1 MLNPPFRPS
10 GVESKGWGQER
21 LETKGADGL
30 QVTITHPHPSPPL
43 LSPWFSSELLVWWGM
58 LVSFLEGIF
67 FSKMFDDGEGW
78 EVRDDIL
85 FLNVKT
91 AIFKI
96 DFIKMFVKLVTSFKG
111 EPNTS
116 WIFFETWRSLI
127 LLQDHSFV
135 ADESWYSCDVD
146 SE

>member
-1 MLNPPFRPS
+1 MIS
-10 GVESKGWGQER
+10 
-21 LETKGADGL
+21 
-30 QVTITHPHPSPPL
+30 H
-43 LSPWFSSELLVWWGM
+43 
-58 LVSFLEGIF
+58 FLI
-67 FSKMFDDGEGW
+67 
-78 EVRDDIL
+78 
-85 FLNVKT
+85 VKT

-135 ADESWYSCDVD
+135 ADDSWIHVMLTVSSNPFFLLDHQQSSGTRYQNAGR
-146 SE
+146 